1 MAFSFSFPLKP
12 RSKTTVRPFV
22 QPSTHRSPA
31 PVPREPNVSRR
42 GAPGIQ
48 HWKLGTAPGRNGS
61 ADGFPAPAPVCM
73 GFLERFRAFWLMGS
87 LLRTP
92 HPSVYRV
99 FLEPRFSALSLAVF
113 QAFFRARAR
122 ARETRSAPEKAVSR
136 VLRGFRRFST
146 QWRREGGQKCVC
158 LGMMRH
164 VFLPGDPRFGGLS
177 SGSNQKILLDLPYQL
192 FFGSGIHRTS
202 TMAI

>member
-48 HWKLGTAPGRNGS
+48 YWKLGTAPGRNGS

-122 ARETRSAPEKAVSR
+122 ARVKHVPRRKRLFHAFCAVSAASPHN
-136 VLRGFRRFST
+136 G
-146 QWRREGGQKCVC
+146 EGKGAKSVCVW
-158 LGMMRH
+158 
-164 VFLPGDPRFGGLS
+164 V
-177 SGSNQKILLDLPYQL
+177 
-192 FFGSGIHRTS
+192 
-202 TMAI
+202 